1 LEALSD
7 TAAVRELI
15 RRCLAG
21 DGDAA
26 RSFQEAYGELIY
38 GYPIRVYRTPADE
51 AGDFYV
57 FAFQGGRIFRRLR
70 TFEGRAPFRAYLLGF
85 VLDDLVLEWKRAE
98 RHLDT
103 ISIEDL
109 GELPDRGESEVDV
122 MNAGNG
128 HARGGRDLDQLL
140 ANLDPS
146 KTVVFKLLH
155 AEDCELTP
163 AELRYLATI
172 SKRTLAEVTAAVE
185 HLRATIRDRETSLR
199 AIEDNLDSV
208 QAWIQ
213 LYQKRLRRIGEDL
226 STVQASS
233 RAAEKLYAERN
244 ELERKIERRR
254 RQRDKLGV
262 QAKRRKVTAP
272 YKDIAAVLNTT
283 VGNVGS
289 QIARLRGELSQLSGE
304 PLDEPFE
311 EHSLGKVADSHETH

>member
-1 LEALSD
+1 LEALSE
-7 TAAVRELI
+7 TEAVRKLI
-15 RRCLAG
+15 RRCLSG
-21 DGDAA
+21 DGEAA

-85 VLDDLVLEWKRAE
+85 VLDDLVLEWKRTE
-98 RHLDT
+98 RRIDT
-103 ISIEDL
+103 ISIEDI
-109 GELPDRGESEVDV
+109 GELPDRGESEVDD

-128 HARGGRDLDQLL
+128 HARGGRDIDQLL

-146 KTVVFKLLH
+146 KTVIFKLLH

-163 AELRYLATI
+163 QELRHLAAI
-172 SKRTLAEVTAAVE
+172 SKRNLAEVTAAVE
-185 HLRATIRDRETSLR
+185 HLRATIRDREASLR
-199 AIEDNLDSV
+199 SIEDNLDSV

-213 LYQKRLRRIGEDL
+213 LYQKRLRRISEDL
-226 STVQASS
+226 GTVQASS
-233 RAAEKLYAERN
+233 RGAEKLVAERK

-254 RQRDKLGV
+254 RQREKLGA

-289 QIARLRGELSQLSGE
+289 QIARLRGELSQLTGDVLE
-304 PLDEPFE
+304 EPF
-311 EHSLGKVADSHETH
+311 GKVVDHHETH

>member
-1 LEALSD
+1 LEALSE
-7 TAAVRELI
+7 AQAVRQLI
-15 RRCLAG
+15 HRCLAG

-26 RSFQEAYGELIY
+26 RDFQEAYGELIY

-57 FAFQGGRIFRRLR
+57 FAFHDGRIFRRLR

-98 RHLDT
+98 RRIDT
-103 ISIEDL
+103 VSIEDI
-109 GELPDRGESEVDV
+109 GELPNREQSEVEV

-128 HARGGRDLDQLL
+128 TGRHQANIEQLL
-140 ANLDPS
+140 ATLEPS

-163 AELRYLATI
+163 DELRYLA
-172 SKRTLAEVTAAVE
+172 SVSGRALPDVVNAVD
-185 HLRATIRDRETSLR
+185 HLRATIRDREAALR
-199 AIEDNLDSV
+199 GIEDNLDSV

-213 LYQKRLRRIGEDL
+213 LYQRRLRRIAEDL
-226 STVQASS
+226 NAVQTNSK
-233 RAAEKLYAERN
+233 AAEKLRAERA
-244 ELERKIERRR
+244 ELERKIERRGK
-254 RQRDKLGV
+254 QRDKLVG

-289 QIARLRGELSQLSGE
+289 QIARLREELSQVAGDALGE
-304 PLDEPFE
+304 LI
-311 EHSLGKVADSHETH
+311 GKGVTNNESH

>member
-1 LEALSD
+1 MEALSE
-7 TAAVRELI
+7 TEAVRDLI
-15 RRCLAG
+15 RRCLSG

-57 FAFQGGRIFRRLR
+57 FAFQNGRIFRRLR

-98 RHLDT
+98 RRLDT
-103 ISIEDL
+103 VSIEDI
-109 GELPDRGESEVDV
+109 GELPDRQESEVEM

-128 HARGGRDLDQLL
+128 HAASGHEIDQLL
-140 ANLDPS
+140 ASLDPS

-155 AEDCELTP
+155 AEDCELNP
-163 AELRYLATI
+163 EELRHLATI
-172 SKRTLAEVTAAVE
+172 SKRTLTDVTAAVE
-185 HLRATIRDRETSLR
+185 HLRATIRDREASLR
-199 AIEDNLDSV
+199 AIEDSLDSV

-226 STVQASS
+226 GTVQSSS
-233 RAAEKLYAERN
+233 RAAEKLLAERK

-254 RQRDKLGV
+254 RQREKLAE

-304 PLDEPFE
+304 GLE
-311 EHSLGKVADSHETH
+311 ESFGKVADTHESH

>member
-1 LEALSD
+1 MEALSE
-7 TAAVRELI
+7 AQAVRELI
-15 RRCLAG
+15 ARCLDG
-21 DGDAA
+21 DVDAA

-85 VLDDLVLEWKRAE
+85 VLDDLVLEWKRRE
-98 RHLDT
+98 RRIET
-103 ISIEDL
+103 VSIEDI
-109 GELPDRGESEVDV
+109 GELPDREQSEVDM
-122 MNAGNG
+122 MNEGNG
-128 HARGGRDLDQLL
+128 RWREQGNIDELL
-140 ANLDPS
+140 TSLDPS

-163 AELRYLATI
+163 EELRYLA
-172 SKRTLAEVTAAVE
+172 SASRRSLPEVVAAVE
-185 HLRATIRDRETSLR
+185 HLRATIRDREAALR
-199 AIEDNLDSV
+199 GIEDNLDSV

-213 LYQKRLRRIGEDL
+213 LYQRRLRRIAEDL
-226 STVQASS
+226 NSVQSES
-233 RAAEKLYAERN
+233 RAAAKLREEKV
-244 ELERKIERRR
+244 ELERKIERRG
-254 RQRDKLGV
+254 RQRDKLVG

-289 QIARLRGELSQLSGE
+289 QIARLREELSQVVGDQFGDLI
-304 PLDEPFE
+304 
-311 EHSLGKVADSHETH
+311 GKGVTNHESH